1 MAQVCFKELLRNPEK
16 KYKLLGRQMLFQEEA
31 QVIACVIACVLACV
45 ISGGGSGDCMYDC
58 MRACM
63 LFQEEAQVIACVI
76 ACVLACVM
84 VALQLNVRPLARP
97 PRRPPAFLRV
107 GGEDATVL

>member
-45 ISGGGSGDCMYDC
+45 
-58 MRACM
+58 
-63 LFQEEAQVIACVI
+63 
-76 ACVLACVM
+76 LACVM

-97 PRRPPAFLRV
+97 PRRPPAFVRV

>member
-31 QVIACVIACVLACV
+31 QVIAFVIAFVIACVLACV
-45 ISGGGSGDCMYDC
+45 
-58 MRACM
+58 
-63 LFQEEAQVIACVI
+63 
-76 ACVLACVM
+76 LACVM
-84 VALQLNVRPLARP
+84 AALQLNVRPLARP

>member
-1 MAQVCFKELLRNPEK
+1 MRDCMRV
-16 KYKLLGRQMLFQEEA
+16 MLFREEA
-31 QVIACVIACVLACV
+31 QVIACVL
-45 ISGGGSGDCMYDC
+45 
-58 MRACM
+58 
-63 LFQEEAQVIACVI
+63 

>member
-16 KYKLLGRQMLFQEEA
+16 KYKLLGRQ
-31 QVIACVIACVLACV
+31 
-45 ISGGGSGDCMYDC
+45 
-58 MRACM
+58 M